1 MTLIAIGFAVFLLLT
16 LVGLEIWLVMAAT
29 AIIILVIEFG
39 QPHML
44 VVAPQTMLDGVSGI
58 YLASIPLFILAGELM
73 NRGGITTRL
82 LELAKVILG
91 GIRGG
96 LAMVG
101 VLINMLMAGVSGS
114 AVADASAT
122 GSVLLPIMKRD
133 GYDPDYSAALIGAA
147 ATMGPVIP
155 PSIPFIVY
163 GALTNVSVAELFL
176 AGIVPGVLM
185 ASMLLIV
192 VYIIAVKANHPV
204 QPFPKLRHVPRIL
217 LDGIIPIAMPAFVI
231 VSIITGFATVTEI
244 AALAVAYALFVGLFV
259 YRAITLKDLPDILGE
274 SARMSAIILITLATA
289 ASFSWAMTVL
299 NIGPQLA
306 DAVRSLELG
315 PIAILLLINVLLL
328 LIGCI
333 FEPLPAMVI
342 FVPIL
347 LPITTELGIDPVH
360 LGLIVVMNLMIGLL
374 TPPVGLNLYVTASI
388 AGRPVEAVM
397 RAVLPFF
404 AALIGVLLLC
414 TLWPGL
420 VLYLPQL
427 VR

>member
-1 MTLIAIGFAVFLLLT
+1 MTLIAIGFAIFLVLT

-29 AIIILVIEFG
+29 AIIILIAEFG
-39 QPHML
+39 QTRML

-176 AGIVPGVLM
+176 AGIVPGLLM

-192 VYIIAVKANHPV
+192 VYIIAVRANHPV
-204 QPFPKLRHVPRIL
+204 QPFPQLRAVPRIL
-217 LDGIIPIAMPAFVI
+217 AEGIIPVVMPLFVI

-244 AALAVAYALFVGLFV
+244 AALAVAYALVVGLFF
-259 YRAITLKDLPDILGE
+259 YREIALPDLPDILGDA
-274 SARMSAIILITLATA
+274 ARMSAIILITLATA

-306 DAVRSLELG
+306 DAVRALELG
-315 PIAILLLINVLLL
+315 PIGVLLLINILLL

-333 FEPLPAMVI
+333 FEPLPAMVV

-404 AALIGVLLLC
+404 VALIGVLLLC

-420 VLYLPQL
+420 VLYLPNL

>member
-1 MTLIAIGFAVFLLLT
+1 MTLIAIGFAIFLLLT

-29 AIIILVIEFG
+29 AIIILIAEFG
-39 QPHML
+39 QVRML

-73 NRGGITTRL
+73 NRGGITIRL

-192 VYIIAVKANHPV
+192 VYIIAVRANHPV
-204 QPFPKLRHVPRIL
+204 QPFPHLRAVPRIL
-217 LDGIIPIAMPAFVI
+217 IEGIIPIVMPLFVI

-244 AALAVAYALFVGLFV
+244 AALAVAYALLVGLFF
-259 YRAITLKDLPDILGE
+259 YREIALTDLPDILGDA
-274 SARMSAIILITLATA
+274 ARMSAIILITLATA

-306 DAVRSLELG
+306 DAVRALELG
-315 PIAILLLINVLLL
+315 PIGLLLLINILLL

-333 FEPLPAMVI
+333 FEPLPAMVV

-397 RAVLPFF
+397 RAVAPFF

>member
-1 MTLIAIGFAVFLLLT
+1 MTLIAVGFAIFLLLT

-29 AIIILVIEFG
+29 AIIILIVEFG
-39 QPHML
+39 QSHML

-192 VYIIAVKANHPV
+192 VYVIAVKANHPV

-217 LDGIIPIAMPAFVI
+217 IDGIIPVAMPAFVI
-231 VSIITGFATVTEI
+231 ISIITGFATVTEI
-244 AALAVAYALFVGLFV
+244 AALAVAYALVVGLFV
-259 YRAITLKDLPDILGE
+259 YRAITWSDLPEILGDA
-274 SARMSAIILITLATA
+274 ARMSAIILITLATA

-306 DAVRSLELG
+306 DAVRALDLG
-315 PIAILLLINVLLL
+315 PIAILLLINILLL

-388 AGRPVEAVM
+388 AGRPVESVM

-420 VLYLPQL
+420 VLYLPHL